1 MHFFSVHFSH
11 WVCKVLQQDR
21 NGCEFAY
28 AVAHFKAKRSNFY
41 PETYPYVDLFVEQL
55 EVIFI
60 LPLLVVRM
68 PYSEDVTLLHTAADI
83 SVGKHVINSCKTTQ
97 SVWPY

>member
-28 AVAHFKAKRSNFY
+28 TVAHFKAKRSNFY
-41 PETYPYVDLFVEQL
+41 PETYPYVDLFVE
-55 EVIFI
+55 
-60 LPLLVVRM
+60 
-68 PYSEDVTLLHTAADI
+68 
-83 SVGKHVINSCKTTQ
+83 
-97 SVWPY
+97 